1 MLPDDA
7 FAISTVVIAIITI
20 KNISSLRTRNISE
33 FLLLK
38 IYPSLFISQKSIL
51 LLVAIYNRIISCPML
66 YAVETDKLS
75 KVYSSGLKAVDEI
88 SIRLENG
95 EIFGFLGPNGA
106 GKSTTIMILTT
117 LLKPTSGKAFVAGF
131 DVTTQA
137 KNVRQNIGYVQQD
150 STVDEY
156 LTGRENLELQARLN
170 HIPKDVRTKRID
182 EILEIIELTDR
193 QNDAAVTYSGG
204 MRKRLDIGGGLLNM
218 PKVLF
223 LDEPTLG
230 LDIQTRY
237 KIWEYIKKIHG
248 EFGMSI
254 FLTTHYME
262 EADKLCNSISII
274 DDGKVKVTGS
284 PKELKSSLGNEIVIF
299 EINSEVNL
307 EELVSRIRKTPT
319 VKDVSTDGLVVT
331 VFTTSGDQ
339 LTPQIFQHAN
349 NLEVKIETISL
360 TKPTLDDV
368 FLSHTGR
375 DLREEEGKYDR
386 KKMRERLRRLRVP

>member
-1 MLPDDA
+1 M
-7 FAISTVVIAIITI
+7 
-20 KNISSLRTRNISE
+20 
-33 FLLLK
+33 
-38 IYPSLFISQKSIL
+38 
-51 LLVAIYNRIISCPML
+51 

-75 KVYSSGLKAVDEI
+75 KVYHSGLKAVDEV
-88 SIRLENG
+88 SIKLENG

-117 LLKPTSGKAFVAGF
+117 LLKPTSGRALVAGF
-131 DVTTQA
+131 DVTTHA

-150 STVDEY
+150 STIDEY

-170 HIPKDVRTKRID
+170 HIPKDIRTKRID
-182 EILEIIELTDR
+182 EILGIIELDDR
-193 QNDAAVTYSGG
+193 QHEAAVTYSGG

-237 KIWEYIKKIHG
+237 KIWEYIKKIHT
-248 EFGMSI
+248 EFEMSI

-262 EADKLCNSISII
+262 EADKLCDNISII
-274 DDGKVKVTGS
+274 DNGKIKITDS
-284 PKELKSSLGNEIVIF
+284 PKELKNALGNEIVIF
-299 EINSEVNL
+299 ETNSETKLENL
-307 EELVSRIRKTPT
+307 VLEIKKLAT
-319 VKDVSTDGLVVT
+319 VKDVSTNGSIVT

-339 LTPQIFQHAN
+339 LIPQIFQQAN
-349 NLEVKIETISL
+349 TLEIKIENISL

-375 DLREEEGKYDR
+375 ELREEEGKYDR
-386 KKMRERLRRLRVP
+386 KKMRERMRRIRA